1 VPRPTTKKLA
11 LRLGARIRDLRE
23 EIGLTQEKLAWEA
36 GFAKPYLSQV
46 EAGKRL
52 PTLGTLKAIAD
63 RLDVELADLLA
74 LDREEPHLALL
85 EAARKKDRAGV
96 RAALRQLGLG

>member
-1 VPRPTTKKLA
+1 MPRPTTKKLA
-11 LRLGARIRDLRE
+11 QRLGARIRDLRE

-52 PTLGTLKAIAD
+52 PTLGVLKALAD
-63 RLDVELADLLA
+63 RLGVEMADVVA
-74 LDREEPHLALL
+74 LDEDEPRLALL
-85 EAARKKDRAGV
+85 ETARKKDRAGV
-96 RAALRQLGLG
+96 KAALKKLGLN

>member
-1 VPRPTTKKLA
+1 VARPSAKKLA
-11 LRLGARIRDLRE
+11 VQVGARISSLRA
-23 EIGLTQEKLAWEA
+23 EIGLTQETLAWNA
-36 GFAKPYLSQV
+36 GFAKAYLSQI

-52 PTLGTLKAIAD
+52 PTLGTLRAIAD
-63 RLDVELADLLA
+63 QLDVELADLVA
-74 LDREEPHLALL
+74 LDQDEPHLALL